1 MSDGAGPDRGA
12 FKPAVGMAA
21 DAARPRSE
29 VTTLVFAASVA
40 VALGVACGFWIN
52 ARLASAA
59 GAGRAARARPA
70 PEATPPADEGGDS
83 PNRVETADAPAAL
96 KEPEPTPFESRPSKP
111 AAKPAASEAG
121 RRPKVEVRPGTT
133 WEVAQ
138 SASEER
144 GERRA
149 APCALYASA
158 GSLTLRG
165 GGAAPLVLGGPGE
178 AGRVNVTTPDWSNI
192 AVLYEGRAG
201 NGWVRYSVRSVS
213 GRPGLYAVR
222 FTTPCGSKTVPVA
235 VK

>member
-1 MSDGAGPDRGA
+1 
-12 FKPAVGMAA
+12 MAA

-29 VTTLVFAASVA
+29 VATLVFAASVA

-59 GAGRAARARPA
+59 GAGRAARTRPA
-70 PEATPPADEGGDS
+70 PEAPPPADESGNL
-83 PNRVETADAPAAL
+83 PNSVGAADAPAAV
-96 KEPEPTPFESRPSKP
+96 KETELIPVESRPPKP
-111 AAKPAASEAG
+111 AAREAG
-121 RRPKVEVRPGTT
+121 RRPKVEVRPGTR
-133 WEVAQ
+133 WEVAR
-138 SASEER
+138 SASEE
-144 GERRA
+144 GGGRRA

-158 GSLTLRG
+158 DSLSLRG
-165 GGAAPLVLGGPGE
+165 GGSAPLVLGGPGE